1 MPTEANRTAA
11 ANHLQ
16 SDWGGCSVSF
26 IGWPGTTAAVA
37 KDKKQIMADSVGAKK
52 IGASVPKFDT
62 KAPTYKALTK
72 IKGQIRDLW
81 EAYTLDWVED
91 GIRLIRQ
98 DTVAAFNDRL
108 LPLTAELDAAR
119 SAFAACYPDLME
131 QAREDNGDLFDRSVY
146 ISDFDGQYSYKVDY
160 PSLSAPAWLKDFSPN
175 LYAEQSAKIAARFDA
190 AVGMAEDAFAAEL
203 ADMIGTLQRKL
214 QGLDDGTEK
223 RLHDTAITNLLDF
236 FDRFRSLN
244 LHSSQE
250 LDRVFEMAEDVIS
263 RKNLLGGKPITKDEL
278 KDSPSLRA
286 DIRTRLSAVGAT
298 LEGMTTAKPR
308 RAINRRAKPRLAI
321 NRRAKPEAAESSDT
335 PAE

>member
-1 MPTEANRTAA
+1 MTLTEELAIMPTEANRTAA

-98 DTVAAFNDRL
+98 DRVAAFNDRL

-131 QAREDNGDLFDRSVY
+131 QAREDNGDLFDRAAY
-146 ISDFDGQYSYKVDY
+146 ISDFEGQYTYKVDY
-160 PSLSAPAWLKDFSPN
+160 PSLTAPAWLKDFSPN

-278 KDSPSLRA
+278 KNSPSLRA

-308 RAINRRAKPRLAI
+308 RAINRRAKP
-321 NRRAKPEAAESSDT
+321 EAAESSDT